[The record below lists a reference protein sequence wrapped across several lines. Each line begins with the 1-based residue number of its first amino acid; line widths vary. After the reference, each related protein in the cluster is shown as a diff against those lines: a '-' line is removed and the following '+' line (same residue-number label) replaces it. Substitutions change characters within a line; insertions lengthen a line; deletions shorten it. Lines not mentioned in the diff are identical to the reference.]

1 MFVYTSTAQRQAKYK
16 QFRGEPRTPIL
27 TKERT
32 TNKTKTENKNKLV
45 AIRFRE
51 SDYDSIISKAENSGM
66 NFTEFVTRAAL
77 NHKIIRM
84 DGLNETAKEIKAIG
98 RNLNQLTMLCNMG
111 KINCPDLIE
120 MKKEYAK
127 SVLALEE
134 VARRCS

>member
-1 MFVYTSTAQRQAKYK
+1 
-16 QFRGEPRTPIL
+16 
-27 TKERT
+27 
-32 TNKTKTENKNKLV
+32 
-45 AIRFRE
+45 
-51 SDYDSIISKAENSGM
+51 M

-98 RNLNQLTMLCNMG
+98 RNINQLTTLCNMG

-134 VARRCS
+134 IARRCC